1 MERRLTANAVRYV
14 CGLRWGQPAVVRL
27 YFDPVSFPTQR
38 ITTHLL
44 RLLNSDE
51 RRRQTLDCHKLHLW
65 WVAAE
70 DDALGIA
77 LLIRHASGFSV
88 HGDDVLVFGPVL
100 DQGVQGGCE
109 VDGIVHINCSSS
121 RVRHRH
127 TQRQPAA
134 ASASPIPSPP
144 PAPLKHSSSRHK
156 GQGNLVS
163 VNPFTSTSPTVGG
176 NFLLYTHFSRPPRQ
190 MPHQPMPPLDRS
202 TATNASSF
210 SRSCG
215 RV

>member
-1 MERRLTANAVRYV
+1 MHV
-14 CGLRWGQPAVVRL
+14 CVLIR
-27 YFDPVSFPTQR
+27 FHFPR

-44 RLLNSDE
+44 RLLRLLRPDE
-51 RRRQTLDCHKLHLW
+51 RRRQTRDLHKLHLW

-70 DDALGIA
+70 DDAKVV

-88 HGDDVLVFGPVL
+88 HGDDVVLFVPVL

-144 PAPLKHSSSRHK
+144 PAPLKHSPSRHT
-156 GQGNLVS
+156 GQSNLVLP
-163 VNPFTSTSPTVGG
+163 NPFMSTSATREGK
-176 NFLLYTHFSRPPRQ
+176 LYKIFSKP
-190 MPHQPMPPLDRS
+190 
-202 TATNASSF
+202 
-210 SRSCG
+210 
-215 RV
+215 

>member
-1 MERRLTANAVRYV
+1 MHV
-14 CGLRWGQPAVVRL
+14 CVLIR
-27 YFDPVSFPTQR
+27 FHFPR

-44 RLLNSDE
+44 RLRLLHPDE
-51 RRRQTLDCHKLHLW
+51 RRRQTRDSHKLHLW

-70 DDALGIA
+70 DDAFVA

-88 HGDDVLVFGPVL
+88 HGDDVRSFPVL

-144 PAPLKHSSSRHK
+144 PAPLKHSPSRHT
-156 GQGNLVS
+156 GQSNVRS
-163 VNPFTSTSPTVGG
+163 SNRFTSTSATREGKS
-176 NFLLYTHFSRPPRQ
+176 LLYITFSRP
-190 MPHQPMPPLDRS
+190 
-202 TATNASSF
+202 
-210 SRSCG
+210 
-215 RV
+215 

>member
-1 MERRLTANAVRYV
+1 MHV
-14 CGLRWGQPAVVRL
+14 CVLIR
-27 YFDPVSFPTQR
+27 FHFPR

-44 RLLNSDE
+44 RLLCPDE
-51 RRRQTLDCHKLHLW
+51 RTRQTLDLHKLHLW
-65 WVAAE
+65 CVAAE
-70 DDALGIA
+70 DDALVA

-88 HGDDVLVFGPVL
+88 HGDDVLECGPVL

-144 PAPLKHSSSRHK
+144 PAPLKHSPSRHTGQEKISSRK
-156 GQGNLVS
+156 RL
-163 VNPFTSTSPTVGG
+163 TSTSAASEG
-176 NFLLYTHFSRPPRQ
+176 NRPDVINLS
-190 MPHQPMPPLDRS
+190 MP
-202 TATNASSF
+202 
-210 SRSCG
+210 
-215 RV
+215 

>member
-1 MERRLTANAVRYV
+1 LHV
-14 CGLRWGQPAVVRL
+14 CVLIR
-27 YFDPVSFPTQR
+27 FHFPR

-44 RLLNSDE
+44 RLLHPDE
-51 RRRQTLDCHKLHLW
+51 RRRQTRDFHKLHLW

-70 DDALGIA
+70 DDATVV

-88 HGDDVLVFGPVL
+88 HGDDVLVCGPVL

-134 ASASPIPSPP
+134 ASASPIPSPHLHP
-144 PAPLKHSSSRHK
+144 SNTLHLATRGSRISDRLTASRPRLLHGRGSWTK
-156 GQGNLVS
+156 
-163 VNPFTSTSPTVGG
+163 TSPGRDGG
-176 NFLLYTHFSRPPRQ
+176 CDTSHCLH
-190 MPHQPMPPLDRS
+190 S
-202 TATNASSF
+202 TAPPPQTRRGVRRAAGA
-210 SRSCG
+210 CEG
-215 RV
+215 ECT

>member
-1 MERRLTANAVRYV
+1 MHV
-14 CGLRWGQPAVVRL
+14 CVLIR
-27 YFDPVSFPTQR
+27 FHFPR

-44 RLLNSDE
+44 RLLHPDE
-51 RRRQTLDCHKLHLW
+51 RRRQTLDFHKLHLW

-70 DDALGIA
+70 DDATVV
-77 LLIRHASGFSV
+77 LLIRHASGFNV
-88 HGDDVLVFGPVL
+88 HGDDVVACGPVL

-144 PAPLKHSSSRHK
+144 PAPLKHSPSRHT
-156 GQGNLVS
+156 GHSNLVS
-163 VNPFTSTSPTVGG
+163 PNRFTSTSATREGKL
-176 NFLLYTHFSRPPRQ
+176 NNHFSRP
-190 MPHQPMPPLDRS
+190 
-202 TATNASSF
+202 
-210 SRSCG
+210 
-215 RV
+215 

>member
-1 MERRLTANAVRYV
+1 MHV
-14 CGLRWGQPAVVRL
+14 CVLIR
-27 YFDPVSFPTQR
+27 FHFPR

-44 RLLNSDE
+44 RLLRPDE
-51 RRRQTLDCHKLHLW
+51 RRRQTRDFHKLHLW

-70 DDALGIA
+70 DDAIVVA

-88 HGDDVLVFGPVL
+88 HGDDVLACGPVL

-144 PAPLKHSSSRHK
+144 PAPLKHSPSRHTWQK
-156 GQGNLVS
+156 NVELPK
-163 VNPFTSTSPTVGG
+163 PFTSTSATREGK
-176 NFLLYTHFSRPPRQ
+176 LKLIITFSRP
-190 MPHQPMPPLDRS
+190 
-202 TATNASSF
+202 
-210 SRSCG
+210 
-215 RV
+215 

>member
-1 MERRLTANAVRYV
+1 MHV
-14 CGLRWGQPAVVRL
+14 CVLIR
-27 YFDPVSFPTQR
+27 FHFPR

-44 RLLNSDE
+44 RLLRLLHPDE
-51 RRRQTLDCHKLHLW
+51 RRRQTLDFHKLHLW

-70 DDALGIA
+70 DDAKFV

-88 HGDDVLVFGPVL
+88 HGDDVLVCGPVL

-134 ASASPIPSPP
+134 ASASPIHFPHLHPSNDLHL
-144 PAPLKHSSSRHK
+144 ATRGSRMSDRLTPSRPRLQK
-156 GQGNLVS
+156 GK
-163 VNPFTSTSPTVGG
+163 
-176 NFLLYTHFSRPPRQ
+176 LLLCKTFSRP
-190 MPHQPMPPLDRS
+190 
-202 TATNASSF
+202 
-210 SRSCG
+210 
-215 RV
+215 

>member
-1 MERRLTANAVRYV
+1 MHV
-14 CGLRWGQPAVVRL
+14 CVLIR
-27 YFDPVSFPTQR
+27 FHFPR

-44 RLLNSDE
+44 RLLHPDE

-70 DDALGIA
+70 DDALGIV
-77 LLIRHASGFSV
+77 LQIRHASGFSV

-144 PAPLKHSSSRHK
+144 PAPLKHSPSRHT
-156 GQGNLVS
+156 GQRNVAS
-163 VNPFTSTSPTVGG
+163 RNPFTSTSATREGKL
-176 NFLLYTHFSRPPRQ
+176 NKTFSRP
-190 MPHQPMPPLDRS
+190 
-202 TATNASSF
+202 
-210 SRSCG
+210 
-215 RV
+215 

>member
-1 MERRLTANAVRYV
+1 MHV
-14 CGLRWGQPAVVRL
+14 CVLIR
-27 YFDPVSFPTQR
+27 FHFPR

-44 RLLNSDE
+44 LRLLHPDE
-51 RRRQTLDCHKLHLW
+51 RRRQTRDFHKLHLW

-70 DDALGIA
+70 DDAKFV
-77 LLIRHASGFSV
+77 LLIRHACGFSV
-88 HGDDVLVFGPVL
+88 HGDDVLVLGPVL

-144 PAPLKHSSSRHK
+144 PAPLKHTPSRHT
-156 GQGNLVS
+156 GQSNVVS
-163 VNPFTSTSPTVGG
+163 PNPFTSTSATREGKSTL
-176 NFLLYTHFSRPPRQ
+176 NNHFSRP
-190 MPHQPMPPLDRS
+190 
-202 TATNASSF
+202 
-210 SRSCG
+210 
-215 RV
+215 

>member
-1 MERRLTANAVRYV
+1 MHV
-14 CGLRWGQPAVVRL
+14 CVLIR
-27 YFDPVSFPTQR
+27 FHFPR

-44 RLLNSDE
+44 RLLRPDE
-51 RRRQTLDCHKLHLW
+51 RRRQTRDFHKLHLW

-70 DDALGIA
+70 DDATVA

-88 HGDDVLVFGPVL
+88 HGDDVLVCGPVL

-144 PAPLKHSSSRHK
+144 PAPLKHSPSRHTWQK
-156 GQGNLVS
+156 NVELPK
-163 VNPFTSTSPTVGG
+163 PFTSTSATREGKS
-176 NFLLYTHFSRPPRQ
+176 LLYIIFSRP
-190 MPHQPMPPLDRS
+190 
-202 TATNASSF
+202 
-210 SRSCG
+210 
-215 RV
+215 

>member
-1 MERRLTANAVRYV
+1 MHV
-14 CGLRWGQPAVVRL
+14 CVLIR
-27 YFDPVSFPTQR
+27 FHFPR

-44 RLLNSDE
+44 RLLRPDE
-51 RRRQTLDCHKLHLW
+51 RRRQTRDFHKLHLW

-70 DDALGIA
+70 DDAIVG
-77 LLIRHASGFSV
+77 LLIRHASGFNV
-88 HGDDVLVFGPVL
+88 HGDDVLACGPVL

-144 PAPLKHSSSRHK
+144 PAPLKHSPSRHTGHSNVESK
-156 GQGNLVS
+156 LNNS
-163 VNPFTSTSPTVGG
+163 FTSTSATREGK
-176 NFLLYTHFSRPPRQ
+176 LYKTFSRP
-190 MPHQPMPPLDRS
+190 
-202 TATNASSF
+202 
-210 SRSCG
+210 
-215 RV
+215 

>member
-1 MERRLTANAVRYV
+1 MHV
-14 CGLRWGQPAVVRL
+14 CVLIR
-27 YFDPVSFPTQR
+27 FHFPR

-44 RLLNSDE
+44 RLLRPDE
-51 RRRQTLDCHKLHLW
+51 RRRQTRDFHKLHLW

-70 DDALGIA
+70 DDAIVA

-88 HGDDVLVFGPVL
+88 HGDDVLACGPVL

-144 PAPLKHSSSRHK
+144 PAPLKHSPSRHT
-156 GQGNLVS
+156 GHENVS
-163 VNPFTSTSPTVGG
+163 SLNPFMSTSLTREGKSLG
-176 NFLLYTHFSRPPRQ
+176 YIIFSRP
-190 MPHQPMPPLDRS
+190 
-202 TATNASSF
+202 
-210 SRSCG
+210 
-215 RV
+215 